1 MIGSKY
7 AVAMAQLENNGALHM
22 YAHMLFIKIQEEN
35 LDVITDIMTQI
46 SLKAGLKQL
55 ATKIHNYVHSN
66 MSQVH
71 FRDTFKPM
79 NWKELDDAQ
88 RKIVLESHMFL
99 NKNIDGKLRKTTSQ
113 SEKPAHQIQKHD
125 PCY

>member
-1 MIGSKY
+1 
-7 AVAMAQLENNGALHM
+7 
-22 YAHMLFIKIQEEN
+22 
-35 LDVITDIMTQI
+35 
-46 SLKAGLKQL
+46 
-55 ATKIHNYVHSN
+55 

-71 FRDTFKPM
+71 FRDTFKLM

-113 SEKPAHQIQKHD
+113 SENPAQQLQKHN